1 MTHLEI
7 SYWTTYFP
15 LGNDLI
21 PSVKVDLHRFKI
33 APPNIVYQPFLDIHK
48 DKIKKRI
55 TQYNKFD
62 TKVPVFVILKD
73 PKNQILPRKLKKWED
88 IQNHQFLIIGGQH
101 TIVVTKVHFICMIV
115 LL

>member
-1 MTHLEI
+1 MRQSVDLWMTLGNKFLD
-7 SYWTTYFP
+7 YFP

-21 PSVKVDLHRFKI
+21 LSVKVDLHRFKL

-62 TKVPVFVILKD
+62 TKVPIFAILKD
-73 PKNQILPRKLKKWED
+73 PKNPIRFYHESQRSGRIFR
-88 IQNHQFLIIGGQH
+88 
-101 TIVVTKVHFICMIV
+101 TISF
-115 LL
+115 